1 MFKKILFF
9 AEFSEISRKAFTYA
23 LHLAKIHQAKLLILV
38 VTAAPGYPEAL
49 LFYLPPESTGKA
61 GSFQKGGGKPG
72 IKHQLSAKDGCFH
85 GLPGFIAGRLT
96 FPDNYTDGRKRIC

>member
-49 LFYLPPESTGKA
+49 LFYLPPE
-61 GSFQKGGGKPG
+61 
-72 IKHQLSAKDGCFH
+72 D
-85 GLPGFIAGRLT
+85 
-96 FPDNYTDGRKRIC
+96 